1 MENMV
6 LGLEVTIVSLI
17 AVFFTLYLLS
27 LLINLFKN
35 ILGSKKKASPAK
47 THETLTI
54 PQTKTDDSEEL
65 VAVITAAIQAYEET
79 K

>member
-1 MENMV
+1 MV

-35 ILGSKKKASPAK
+35 ILGPKKGASPAK
-47 THETLTI
+47 THEALKI